1 MKRGGL
7 ARYEVVCVFLWLFV
21 LAGACQRT
29 AATRAALKAQES
41 EWSTR
46 ISALRDRQVEAAA
59 RLSRIPSRA
68 GDGDDGGW
76 EAQRRRVESYVEG
89 TKLTLSD
96 VDVRRK
102 ESVAEV
108 EAALEKGRA
117 DSETT
122 LGEASARMSGF
133 LAMQEQQLVST
144 EDALA
149 RLEEGGRTGGQGR

>member
-1 MKRGGL
+1 
-7 ARYEVVCVFLWLFV
+7 
-21 LAGACQRT
+21 
-29 AATRAALKAQES
+29 
-41 EWSTR
+41 
-46 ISALRDRQVEAAA
+46 
-59 RLSRIPSRA
+59 
-68 GDGDDGGW
+68 
-76 EAQRRRVESYVEG
+76 VESYVEG
-89 TKLTLSD
+89 TKLRLSD

-117 DSETT
+117 DSENT